1 MAVPD
6 LGSVLVSL
14 SEVFPLVV
22 NLVFLV
28 IALLGIVFGT
38 VGLYGL
44 YGVAAGEHKF
54 TNRPVTIDA
63 AFGKLALGSA
73 MIVAPVLMWKFA
85 NSFVLGGDITYN
97 MFNYGA
103 TPRSSTCESI
113 KTAITYFFMALG
125 SLAWLVAGMRL
136 YNATSGHHGGGPGSA
151 VLYLVGGTLAFFIND
166 VASLV
171 GNTIKMDVS
180 LSNVCTMI
188 GGS

>member
-6 LGSVLVSL
+6 LGSVLISL

-38 VGLYGL
+38 IGLYGL
-44 YGVAAGEHKF
+44 YGLAAGEHKF

-85 NSFVLGGDITYN
+85 NSFVLGGDITYS

-136 YNATSGHHGGGPGSA
+136 YNATSGHHGGGPGTA
-151 VLYLVGGTLAFFIND
+151 VLYLIGGTLAFFIND